1 MMDIKIK
8 TTRDFLSKYNELQSK
23 YGSKIASLNG
33 FGDSQLDY
41 TDFIDNFIQEDTV
54 ADASIDGNSN
64 VGHKDIVSLINEM
77 SKPHSK
83 VLAFNKIYYEIN
95 KKYGFNTA
103 NEWLENEWDGH
114 MYLHDAWSSSFLPY
128 CFSGDTRIL
137 TDQGI
142 KRLDS
147 IVGEPIKV
155 INKNH
160 GWEDAT
166 VKNFGKQRL
175 YEITLTR
182 YGVDEKIKVT
192 GNHLWFVRTS
202 DGMKLLRTDEVKQ
215 GDKIPFNTTRTWVSI
230 QPSPFGVAHGFYTG
244 DGDKGSHSRVMFCGD
259 KAALIP
265 YFTPFKVSGDE
276 HEYTIGGIPNYFKK
290 LPPLN
295 ETKNYLYGW
304 LSGYFAADGYVDTK
318 GRCTIAS
325 VDIENLEHVR
335 NVLCVLGMPVGKIR
349 WQDRISNLT
358 GEMGRIYTL
367 TLSSEYLND
376 DFFIRPLH
384 KERMLL
390 NNNVDRKDRN
400 WIVVSVEDTG
410 TEDEVFCAVVPG
422 SESFTL
428 DNNILTHNCYAYDLE
443 PLVNKGL
450 FFIDQF
456 NASPPKHLSTFIDFV
471 SEFVSWTCNRSSGA
485 VGLPNFL
492 VYAYY
497 FWKKDCEE
505 GYYIKSPE
513 YYRDQCFQEII
524 FRLNQPY
531 LRSGI
536 QSAFTNFSIF
546 DKYYLLALF
555 GDKKY
560 PDGSMII
567 DYIDAIKQFQLDF
580 MRVRIKI
587 METSNVFTFPVV
599 SYSMIFKNHKF
610 SDEEY
615 AKECCRINMKYCD
628 SNFFN
633 SDTVTS
639 LSNCCRLK
647 SNIDDL
653 GYFNSIGGTALRVG
667 SVKVNTINLARLA
680 YESGT
685 EEEYIAKLTKAVVL
699 CLKTLDCV
707 RSIIIRNSEKGLLP
721 NYNPDIIDIDTQYNT
736 IGIIGL
742 YEALQKF
749 GYTEVDA
756 FGNTSYTDN
765 GLEFAKHIL
774 KTINEVKNEFAKGK
788 NYMINVE
795 QIPGERAAAIL
806 MQKDKMFFPDE
817 KYELPLYGNQW
828 IPLGIKTSLNT
839 KIKLSAELD
848 NACGGGSI
856 AHINIDAPFNNF
868 ETAWKMLNY
877 VADSGVSYFAFNT
890 KISSCK
896 NNHGYYGDVCPICG
910 EPTYTTYQRIVG
922 FLTPTTSYSKERKE
936 EVALRTWMNEQEYL
950 H

>member
-83 VLAFNKIYYEIN
+83 VLAFNKIYYELN

-155 INKNH
+155 FNKNQE
-160 GWEDAT
+160 WEDAT
-166 VKNFGKQRL
+166 VQQFGVQRL
-175 YEITLTR
+175 FELTLIHDNDIEVIR
-182 YGVDEKIKVT
+182 VT
-192 GNHLWFVRTS
+192 GNHLWFVRTN
-202 DGMKLLRTDEVKQ
+202 DGLKLFKTEELKPHY
-215 GDKIPFNTTRTWVSI
+215 KIPFNEPNSN
-230 QPSPFGVAHGFYTG
+230 
-244 DGDKGSHSRVMFCGD
+244 M
-259 KAALIP
+259 
-265 YFTPFKVSGDE
+265 
-276 HEYTIGGIPNYFKK
+276 EYD
-290 LPPLN
+290 
-295 ETKNYLYGW
+295 
-304 LSGYFAADGYVDTK
+304 S
-318 GRCTIAS
+318 
-325 VDIENLEHVR
+325 
-335 NVLCVLGMPVGKIR
+335 
-349 WQDRISNLT
+349 
-358 GEMGRIYTL
+358 
-367 TLSSEYLND
+367 
-376 DFFIRPLH
+376 
-384 KERMLL
+384 
-390 NNNVDRKDRN
+390 

-774 KTINEVKNEFAKGK
+774 KTINEVKNEFGKGK

-806 MQKDKMFFPDE
+806 MQKDKMFFPGE